1 MGLKAVLGNK
11 AEVEALAEPLRALY
25 VEKDGQFILDAEV
38 ESHPA
43 VGGLRTALQKE
54 REGRSTTDKELQ
66 KLRKDIDGLDPA
78 KAREALAR
86 VQELEDK
93 QLIEAGKFD
102 ELVAARTKRLQDDHA
117 VQVGEFQKQ
126 SKTFE
131 SQVATLNN
139 ELATERIDNALTLIA
154 TKKGV
159 RPTALTDVILRA
171 RRVWRLEE
179 GKPVPKEGDTVLY
192 GKDPSKPMPMDE
204 WLDAL
209 RTGDGAHLFEGLGG
223 SGSSNNPTRDG
234 KNIVLT
240 RAQAKDTAQY
250 RAAREAAAKQGGIV
264 MIQGD

>member
-25 VEKDGQFILDAEV
+25 VEKDGQFILDADV

-54 REGRSTTDKELQ
+54 RDGRSVTDKELQ
-66 KLRKDIDGLDPA
+66 KLRKDIDGLDPV
-78 KAREALAR
+78 KAREALAKL
-86 VQELEDK
+86 QEVEDGK
-93 QLIEAGKFD
+93 LIAEGKFE
-102 ELVAARTKRLQDDHA
+102 ELVKARTERLQQDHA
-117 VQVGEFQKQ
+117 AQVGEFQKQ
-126 SKTFE
+126 SKTLE
-131 SQVATLNN
+131 SQLSTLNN

-171 RRVWRLEE
+171 RRVWRLED
-179 GKPVPKEGDTVLY
+179 GKPVPKDGDTVIY

-209 RTGDGAHLFEGLGG
+209 RTGDGAHLFEGSGG
-223 SGSSNNPTRDG
+223 SGSSNTPTRDG

-240 RAQAKDTAQY
+240 RAQARDTAQY

-264 MIQGD
+264 MIDGD